1 MIELGRR
8 EWMSEWKA
16 LNQAAE
22 LLLAQ
27 SSDWAFIMR
36 TGTMYL
42 MRCDGRDR
50 TDALQQ
56 TLPERKSTGWLEKS
70 RRWTTSSLKST
81 IASIDL
87 FSRVGNAHLL
97 VKFRAIFLMK

>member
-8 EWMSEWKA
+8 EPVDELGGKHSTK
-16 LNQAAE
+16 QRE

-36 TGTMYL
+36 TGRWYL

-50 TDALQQ
+50 TDAFNKLYAEINQGKIDALARKVETMDNIFPEINYRVYRPLQ
-56 TLPERKSTGWLEKS
+56 
-70 RRWTTSSLKST
+70 
-81 IASIDL
+81 
-87 FSRVGNAHLL
+87 
-97 VKFRAIFLMK
+97 